1 MKVKPEVPDFPSL
14 AKTDLLPQFRKG
26 LVEMAGVLVD
36 QRPMDFEAF
45 LRSRFPNAKNFCSA
59 VPEFVGNSTP
69 EKYSNWAAAGDVD
82 VAIVRSPMGI
92 A

>member
-1 MKVKPEVPDFPSL
+1 
-14 AKTDLLPQFRKG
+14 
-26 LVEMAGVLVD
+26 MAGVLVD

-45 LRSRFPNAKNFCSA
+45 LRGRFPNAKNFCSA
-59 VPEFVGNSTP
+59 MSEFVGNSTP